1 MSWGDPMSFKFAAT
15 AVALAAL
22 APAASASAASFAWSY
37 TGLAG
42 YVVNAS
48 GTLDATP
55 LGGGTYQVTSI
66 SGTWNGIAI
75 AGLTGYAGDDELVY
89 TGAPHVDYPG
99 LAFLLANG
107 TALNAYSDTSL
118 SDAYAC
124 GAVGYCE
131 IGPGVPGTSGLDGP
145 DPIHQID
152 FSLNA
157 IPEPGTWAL
166 MLLGFAT
173 IGLTMRRRRTAAA

>member
-1 MSWGDPMSFKFAAT
+1 MSLKFAAT

-22 APAASASAASFAWSY
+22 ASAASASAASFAWSY
-37 TGLAG
+37 TGLNG

-48 GTLDATP
+48 GTLNATP
-55 LGGGTYQVTSI
+55 TGGGAYQVTSI

-75 AGLTGYAGDDELVY
+75 TGLTGYAGDDEMVY
-89 TGAPHVDYPG
+89 AGAPHVDYPG

-107 TALNAYSDTSL
+107 FAVNAYSDTSL
-118 SDAYAC
+118 VDAYAC

-152 FSLNA
+152 FSLSA

-166 MLLGFAT
+166 MLLGFGGM
-173 IGLTMRRRRTAAA
+173 GLALRRRVRLA

>member
-1 MSWGDPMSFKFAAT
+1 MFWGDPMFLKFAAT

-22 APAASASAASFAWSY
+22 APAASAFADSFAWSY
-37 TGLAG
+37 TGLNG

-48 GTLDATP
+48 GTLNATP
-55 LGGGTYQVTSI
+55 TGGGAFQVTSI

-75 AGLTGYAGDDELVY
+75 VGLTGYAGDDEMVY

-107 TALNAYSDTSL
+107 TAINAYSDTSL
-118 SDAYAC
+118 VDSYAC

-152 FSLNA
+152 FSLTA
-157 IPEPGTWAL
+157 VPEPGAWAL
-166 MLLGFAT
+166 MLLGFGAIAVT
-173 IGLTMRRRRTAAA
+173 LRRRPRLA